1 MALFRKQSR
10 PKGFTRKPIYWDPE
24 KEERELRERQIR
36 TELGIE
42 TDNKYHPETYRPDI
56 KGKFRSAA
64 HGDRDQLRDIRKK
77 NIRKMLLFIATL
89 IVLLY
94 LILTALPF
102 LEQFLENF
110 VK

>member
-1 MALFRKQSR
+1 MALFRNQQR

-24 KEERELRERQIR
+24 KEERELREKRIR
-36 TELGIE
+36 EEMGLE
-42 TDNKYHPETYRPDI
+42 TDDKQSSANYRPDI

-64 HGDRDQLRDIRKK
+64 HGDLKELRGHHKK
-77 NIRKMLLFIATL
+77 NIRRLFLFVVIL
-89 IVLLY
+89 VLLLY

-110 VK
+110 VS